1 MRIIER
7 AVELTKMCVKEHL
20 DGEMF
25 NCELEA
31 HQFVITGL
39 MYGEAVAFTGS
50 VGGRFLPPD
59 GGDAIQFTPEYAE
72 IDAQGRAVVTL
83 PDNCYSVPGAF
94 GMVITHTDGD
104 HSTVIYAATGFNG
117 IGETPEIV
125 DPGNVINVDA
135 IEAKI
140 QEMDQAVNDCIA
152 AADAALAVA
161 GDVAVAG
168 TGTETLTLTN
178 YDLINC
184 TVSASATLTVSGTTY
199 QSRKIVR
206 NLMWDSIRI
215 TANSTGA
222 TYATFVTS
230 AFPST
235 ITSGAD
241 ISGALAT
248 GETGRHEIATN
259 TTAEF
264 DIPADTAYIIVTVKS
279 TSNRTPSAVVVSTA
293 VYNDLASYMN
303 TVDTKMIVGDRAI
316 NTAGLLVAP
325 YDDLNTLPRGTVVTY
340 IGQIPS
346 NVPSDLTGTSFTAL
360 TYNYTNITSGGS
372 VQLVC
377 DSNGNAWIR
386 MKYSLS
392 LWSAFRKITYNALPI
407 PALSTFD
414 NIGIIGDSW
423 SSGSVYTAQST
434 YAHHSKLRW
443 GYIASKKYGFTPAF
457 FTSPGASTKT
467 WLTRDAGLP
476 AMEAAS
482 AQDLYI
488 CCLGINDHAQGL
500 AIGVAADMDDETSTT
515 FYGSYGQIIRAIKS
529 KAQYAKIAIALIP
542 KYNDTVNVSSYNTAI
557 RAIASHFGVG
567 LLDTEADDFF
577 TGDVFAADRQYNHL
591 TAVGYSAMADAINA
605 MLGKSFANQH
615 DYWKYS
621 MINI

>member
-1 MRIIER
+1 MIPRIISKT
-7 AVELTKMCVKEHL
+7 VDMTKIQKVDQL
-20 DGEMF
+20 DGPLYQ
-25 NCELEA
+25 LEESG
-31 HQFVITGL
+31 HTFEITITGAA
-39 MYGEAVAFTGS
+39 GELSGTVSARFLRPDEVTEYFTGTLS
-50 VGGRFLPPD
+50 GNV
-59 GGDAIQFTPEYAE
+59 ASI
-72 IDAQGRAVVTL
+72 TL
-83 PDNCYSVPGAF
+83 PQQCYLVNGRF
-94 GMVITHTDGD
+94 GMVVFLTGD
-104 HSTVIYAATGFNG
+104 DVSTAIYAASGNVYRSTSDAV
-117 IGETPEIV
+117 V
-125 DPGNVINVDA
+125 DPTETIPSLEDLIARFNDMQDA
-135 IEAKI
+135 I
-140 QEMDQAVNDCIA
+140 DDCNA

-161 GDVAVAG
+161 GDIAVAG
-168 TGTETLTLTN
+168 TGTETLTLSN

-184 TVSASATLTVSGTTY
+184 TISANATLTVSGTTY
-199 QSRKIVR
+199 QSRKIPR
-206 NLMWDSIRI
+206 NLMWDSISI

-259 TTAEF
+259 ATAEF
-264 DIPADTAYIIVTVKS
+264 DIPANTAYIIITTKS
-279 TSNRTPSAVVVSTA
+279 TSNRTPSAVVGSTK
-293 VYNDLASYMN
+293 VYNDLASYIN
-303 TVDTKMIVGDRAI
+303 TADTKMIVGDRAI

-346 NVPSDLTGTSFTAL
+346 NIPSDLTGTSFTAL

-392 LWSAFRKITYNALPI
+392 LWSVFRKITYNVLPI

-515 FYGSYGQIIRAIKS
+515 FYGSYGQIIRAIKA

-542 KYNDTVNVSSYNTAI
+542 KYNDTVDVSSYNTSI

-567 LLDTEADDFF
+567 LLDTESDDFF

-591 TAVGYSAMADAINA
+591 TAVGYSAMADAINT